1 MFEIEFLM
9 TYKVLKMYTMEFL
22 FISKISRSMFAFNS
36 SQPLTPYLEVVR
48 APGWFLL
55 LSKGTASS
63 FATALPTWKD
73 WNADANSL
81 TDTYRYGLSCCT
93 QYCF

>member
-48 APGWFLL
+48 AAGWFLH
-55 LSKGTASS
+55 
-63 FATALPTWKD
+63 
-73 WNADANSL
+73 
-81 TDTYRYGLSCCT
+81 
-93 QYCF
+93 